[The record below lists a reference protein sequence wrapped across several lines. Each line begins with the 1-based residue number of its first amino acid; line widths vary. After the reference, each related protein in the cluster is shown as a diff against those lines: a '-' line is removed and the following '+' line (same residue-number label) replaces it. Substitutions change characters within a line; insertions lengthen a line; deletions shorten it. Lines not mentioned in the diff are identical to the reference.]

1 MIYVKYGLI
10 KITKIFYAWL
20 KWDELGDISFP

>member
-1 MIYVKYGLI
+1 MICVEYDLVKLPPF
-10 KITKIFYAWL
+10 FYAWL